1 MIKYLLLLL
10 PIFVYAQSLKS
21 LLEFATS
28 SNELIVSQTLLSES
42 KKSDLQSSQNSLYP
56 TLDMG
61 AFYQRS
67 DAPNPFQPGTTYS
80 GFAKLSY
87 EVYNGGAKRDTIK
100 QKKSSF
106 LSSQFDVESVKNSVE
121 LSIVQK
127 FYNIKS
133 TESRLRAR
141 EEASKAVLAQ
151 LERMK
156 QFFKASL
163 ATSDDVDRLQSAYD
177 SNVYAIESIKFEL
190 FSLKKSLEL
199 QVGLQ
204 VKTLDASAFKKVSE
218 VENEELVAI
227 DSLRATKRSLM
238 SASEVIDS
246 YYYPQIK
253 LEDTY
258 SLYGYMDDAKFG
270 GQVIDQITHQNK
282 IVATLNFRLLDFGVL
297 GEAKRAVVLQA
308 DALNEKIK
316 YQTKEQKLQQELAR
330 ERIKTAELNIKSSKS
345 ALKSASSALKT
356 ITEKY
361 NSGIVDNV
369 VYLDAL
375 STQTEAKA
383 TYETSLNNLELAY
396 ALYYFYNGKKLGEYL
411 SE

>member
-1 MIKYLLLLL
+1 MIKYLLLLV

-21 LLEFATS
+21 LLEFATGA
-28 SNELIVSQTLLSES
+28 NELIVSQKLLSES
-42 KKSDLQSSQNSLYP
+42 KKSDLQSSENDLYP
-56 TLDMG
+56 TFDLG
-61 AFYQRS
+61 AYYQRS
-67 DAPNPFQPGTTYS
+67 DKANPILPGTTYS

-87 EVYNGGAKRDTIK
+87 DVYSGGAKSNTIE

-121 LSIVQK
+121 LSIVQD

-133 TESRLRAR
+133 AESRLRAR

-177 SNVYAIESIKFEL
+177 SNIYAIESIKFEVL
-190 FSLKKSLEL
+190 SLKKTLEL
-199 QVGLQ
+199 QVGKK
-204 VKTLDASAFKKVSE
+204 VEGLDNSHFKKKSRVSGE
-218 VENEELVAI
+218 DLVAI
-227 DSLRATKRSLM
+227 ESLRATKSSLM

-253 LEDTY
+253 IEDTY
-258 SLYGYMDDAKFG
+258 SLYGYMDEPELAGFT
-270 GQVIDQITHQNK
+270 IDQLTHQNQ

-297 GEAKRAVVLQA
+297 GEAKRSVVLQA

-316 YQTKEQKLQQELAR
+316 YQSKEQKLQQELAK
-330 ERIKTAELNIKSSKS
+330 ERIKTAELNINSSKS

-375 STQTEAKA
+375 SAQTEAKA
-383 TYETSLNNLELAY
+383 TYETALNNLELSY
-396 ALYYFYNGKKLGEYL
+396 ALYYFYNGKQLGEYL